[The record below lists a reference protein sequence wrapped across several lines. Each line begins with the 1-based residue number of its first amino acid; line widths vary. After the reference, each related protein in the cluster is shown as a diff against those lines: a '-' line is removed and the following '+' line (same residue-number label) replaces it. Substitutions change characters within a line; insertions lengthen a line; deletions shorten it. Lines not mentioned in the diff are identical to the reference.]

1 MKIKKESPKK
11 IFKTTNEKIKK
22 IKESILKKIS
32 LKKKENNYSFKDVM
46 IIMIFSLGLGFITC
60 LSFVKIFNNGRNY
73 FALSNDLEKLVD
85 TYYAIKDNYYGT
97 IDKDLLVDS
106 AIEGMINAVG
116 DDYTSYTD
124 KELTTSF
131 IQTVSGVYKGIGCMV
146 AVDENNNIVI
156 ETVFSNTPA
165 EEAGLQKGDIILK
178 IDGNDF
184 TNKTS
189 ADMADYITNS
199 KNKEVKITIKRKEE
213 EKELTVKRK
222 TIEIPYVNGEV
233 IEYDNKKVGYIN
245 ISLFSSVSNE
255 QFEKE
260 LKKVEKENIEGLIID
275 VRGNSGG
282 YLSSVTDIA
291 NMFLKK
297 GETLYQL
304 QDDNGTTIKKDTT
317 KENRTYKVAVLVN
330 KGSAS
335 AAEILAS
342 AIKESYKGFI
352 VGTSTYGKGTVQQT
366 TKLPDGSMIKYTT
379 QNWLTPDGNWINE
392 VGVTPTHIVDLDEEY
407 INNPIRENDNQLN
420 KALELITQK

>member
-1 MKIKKESPKK
+1 MKIKKESQKK
-11 IFKTTNEKIKK
+11 IFKTTNEKIKR

-146 AVDENNNIVI
+146 AVDENNNIII
-156 ETVFSNTPA
+156 ETIFSNTPA
-165 EEAGLQKGDIILK
+165 EEAGLRKGDIILK

-260 LKKVEKENIEGLIID
+260 VKKVEKENIEGLIID

-392 VGVTPTHIVDLDEEY
+392 VGVTPTHIVRLDEEY